1 MLIFLNKSSSTKMK
15 IIKLY
20 LLFFTIIAVNIQA
33 QSGQLF
39 ASIGNFEL
47 VNGDTISDCKIGYRT
62 FGKVN
67 KDTSNVIIYCSW
79 FEGTSEA
86 IGSLIEKRNFIDTSK
101 YFIIAFDAL
110 GNGVST
116 SPSNY
121 PDSFPAITIRDMVNS
136 QFIVLSDNLGIKHLH
151 SAVGGSMGSMQ
162 VLEWAAA
169 YPDFIDKIVA
179 YVSSPKL
186 SSYDLLWTNTQLK
199 MIETLKKYG
208 AEEKEIKTLSKML
221 TAWISRTPEYINAH
235 IDINE
240 FQSYLKFFEPDTLI
254 PFTLD
259 DYISQ
264 MKAMIAH
271 DISRD
276 YNFSMEET
284 AENIKAK
291 LLIIASR
298 NDMMVNPDESIKL
311 AELTGAELIIL
322 DNNCGHLAVSCEL
335 EKIKNEI
342 DLFLSN

>member
-1 MLIFLNKSSSTKMK
+1 MK
-15 IIKLY
+15 IINLCI
-20 LLFFTIIAVNIQA
+20 LFFTIIAFNIHA

-62 FGKVN
+62 FGKAN

-86 IGSLIEKRNFIDTSK
+86 IGSLIEKRNFVDTSK

-110 GNGVST
+110 GNGVSS

-121 PDSFPAITIRDMVNS
+121 PDSFPGITIRDMVNS
-136 QFIVLSDNLGIKHLH
+136 QFIVLSDHLRLKHLH
-151 SAVGGSMGSMQ
+151 GAVGGSMGSMQ
-162 VLEWAAA
+162 VLEWAVA

-221 TAWISRTPEYINAH
+221 TAWISRTPEYINEN
-235 IDINE
+235 INLNE
-240 FQSYLKFFEPDTLI
+240 IQSYLASFETEPSKQ
-254 PFTLD
+254 FTLD
-259 DYISQ
+259 DYILQ

-276 YNFSMEET
+276 YNYSMEET

-291 LLIIASR
+291 LLIITSR

-322 DNNCGHLAVSCEL
+322 DNNCGHLAVSCEF
-335 EKIKNEI
+335 EKCKEEINEY
-342 DLFLSN
+342 LNN